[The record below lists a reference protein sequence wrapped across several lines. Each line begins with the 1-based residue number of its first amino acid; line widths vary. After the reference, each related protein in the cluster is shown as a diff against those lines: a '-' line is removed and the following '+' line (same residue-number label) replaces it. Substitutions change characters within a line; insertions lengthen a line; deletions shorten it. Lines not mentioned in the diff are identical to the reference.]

1 VTSTYFVT
9 AHRWERGWELH
20 IADAAGQEVGV
31 TQCRTLGGAEAMVR
45 DYLSLD
51 DRDGDAPLEIR
62 PVFDPAVQEQVTA
75 SRARIRAAQLEQEA
89 AAKESRAAVALLD
102 ELGLS
107 GTEIARVLQL
117 SKQRVSDLRKASR

>member
-1 VTSTYFVT
+1 MTSTYFVT

-20 IADAAGQEVGV
+20 IADADGQEVGV

>member
-1 VTSTYFVT
+1 MTSTYFVT

-45 DYLSLD
+45 DYLALD

-89 AAKESRAAVALLD
+89 AAKESRAAVARLD

-107 GTEIARVLQL
+107 GTEIAQVLQL